1 MKDANNDNGNETS
14 KTIFVVRH
22 GVARHNV
29 ADAQTGQMPNLHN
42 PSLLDPLLIRY
53 GEEGVQR
60 ARDLLLHHH
69 AREQQQPPNQT
80 HYVPLVDLVV
90 TSPLTR
96 CLQTA
101 HILFHDRSAGPIPPF
116 LCHDGVRE
124 AFGCHYPD
132 KRQPKSKLQVHIS
145 PTNVSCL
152 KFQSSKKSILT
163 SNFHVYGSYCN
174 VPLFFLVCL
183 KTFK

>member
-1 MKDANNDNGNETS
+1 MNDVNNNNGNETS

-29 ADAQTGQMPNLHN
+29 ADAQTGQMPNLHD
-42 PSLLDPLLIRY
+42 PSLLDPLLIMY

-69 AREQQQPPNQT
+69 AREQQPPKQT
-80 HYVPLVDLVV
+80 HVPLVDLVV

-101 HILFHDRSAGPIPPF
+101 HILFHDRSAGPIPPL

-132 KRQPKSKLQVHIS
+132 KRQTKSKLQVTYFPQQTCLVSNMSFRRNQSLRPIS
-145 PTNVSCL
+145 ICVVINCL
-152 KFQSSKKSILT
+152 S
-163 SNFHVYGSYCN
+163 
-174 VPLFFLVCL
+174 
-183 KTFK
+183 